1 MNTRR
6 HFLRKLAITASAPL
20 VIASQLGAEETPP
33 PPPEKVPESDP
44 VATAFGYKEDTT
56 KVDQQKYPQHKPEQ
70 RCDNC
75 LHYTGK
81 PGEATGPCAIFQ
93 NRLVTAEGWCMAY
106 VIKPAAPATPATP
119 PTPPAAPRLE

>member
-1 MNTRR
+1 MRDHPINTRR
-6 HFLRKLAITASAPL
+6 HFLRSLAITATAPL
-20 VIASQLGAEETPP
+20 ALASHLRGEQTPAAAAQ
-33 PPPEKVPESDP
+33 KVPESDP

-81 PGEATGPCAIFQ
+81 AGEATGPCAIFQ
-93 NRLVTAEGWCMAY
+93 NRHVTAAGWCMAY
-106 VIKPAAPATPATP
+106 VIKPAAPATPP
-119 PTPPAAPRLE
+119 SQ